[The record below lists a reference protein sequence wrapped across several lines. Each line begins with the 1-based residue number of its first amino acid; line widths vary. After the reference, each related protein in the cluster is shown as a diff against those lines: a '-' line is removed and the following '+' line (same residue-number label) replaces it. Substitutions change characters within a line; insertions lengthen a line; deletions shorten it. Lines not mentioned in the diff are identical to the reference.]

1 MFIILHSIPNLLV
14 WEQVYKTKQVAHLI
28 IGQPENF

>member
-1 MFIILHSIPNLLV
+1 MFIILHSIPNLSG
-14 WEQVYKTKQVAHLI
+14 WEQVYKTKQVAYLI

>member
-1 MFIILHSIPNLLV
+1 MFIILHSIPNLSV
-14 WEQVYKTKQVAHLI
+14 WEQVYKNKQVAHLI

>member
-1 MFIILHSIPNLLV
+1 MFIILHSIPNLSV

-28 IGQPENF
+28 IGQPKNF